1 LNSVFTMGKKRKEL
15 ELNEKM
21 LMQMDW
27 TPDLKLACYELQQ
40 IRPLADS
47 DIIRETASVLEDI
60 LQTVEGR
67 LQNYPFS
74 SFATNQRN
82 NQRLRPSERSETKEQ
97 VAALKRQR
105 QEEAMRVREEHER

>member
-1 LNSVFTMGKKRKEL
+1 MGKKRKEL

-67 LQNYPFS
+67 L
-74 SFATNQRN
+74 
-82 NQRLRPSERSETKEQ
+82 
-97 VAALKRQR
+97 
-105 QEEAMRVREEHER
+105 